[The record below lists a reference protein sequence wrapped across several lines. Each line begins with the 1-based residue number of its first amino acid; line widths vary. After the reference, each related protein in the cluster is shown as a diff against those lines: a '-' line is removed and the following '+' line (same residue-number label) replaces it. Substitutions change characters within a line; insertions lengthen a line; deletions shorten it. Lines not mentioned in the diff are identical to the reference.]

1 MTSSVYPNKD
11 VIAASKQVV
20 NIFCNKESEHGTKK
34 YGTEEWCADNYGLK
48 CEDHVKNHPEKS
60 AKHFPK
66 GTIPNPTTILLTPDG
81 ETEMWRKTGKAEG
94 KELCD
99 AIKEAVK
106 KVGPGVGRD
115 EYKFMNEKLSAAETA
130 FGENKVKDGIEAC
143 NAMIKAFGK
152 NPAAK
157 PMIEKAQKKLDT
169 ANEYGRDQIAKAKEL
184 AAGGDV
190 EGAKTILK
198 DIYANYKG
206 LDCSKEAEKEM
217 AALSKSK

>member
-20 NIFCNKESEHGTKK
+20 NIFCNKEDSHGTKK

-60 AKHFPK
+60 NKHFPK

-106 KVGPGVGRD
+106 KTGAGIGRD
-115 EYKFMNEKLSAAETA
+115 EYKFMTEKLAKAEEA
-130 FGENKVKDGIEAC
+130 FGGNKVKDGIAAC
-143 NAMIKAFGK
+143 NDVIKTFGK
-152 NPAAK
+152 MPAAK
-157 PMIEKAQKKLDT
+157 PMIEKAEKKLDT
-169 ANEYGRDQIAKAKEL
+169 ANEYGREQIAKSKEL
-184 AAGGDV
+184 STGGDI
-190 EGAKTILK
+190 EGAKAILK
-198 DIYANYKG
+198 EIYANYKG

-217 AALSKSK
+217 AALPKAK